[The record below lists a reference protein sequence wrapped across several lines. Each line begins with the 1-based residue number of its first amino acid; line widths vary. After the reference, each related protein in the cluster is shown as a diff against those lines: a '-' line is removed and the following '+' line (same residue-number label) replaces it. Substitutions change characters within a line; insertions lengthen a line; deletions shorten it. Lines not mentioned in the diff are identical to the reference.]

1 MAEIASK
8 YSSASFMFSQEEP
21 RNCGAWSFVR
31 PRLDYALG
39 ARTAY
44 AGRPEMPTRNCTIDF
59 LLSFWTETP
68 LFGILEI
75 WQETIAN

>member
-1 MAEIASK
+1 
-8 YSSASFMFSQEEP
+8 MFSQEEP

-44 AGRPEMPTRNCTIDF
+44 AGRPEMPTRNCTIEF
-59 LLSFWTETP
+59 LVVSSEKISVTHKSATGNGVQHKQQIVDMLNSAFE
-68 LFGILEI
+68 
-75 WQETIAN
+75 

>member
-1 MAEIASK
+1 
-8 YSSASFMFSQEEP
+8 MFSQEEP

-44 AGRPEMPTRNCTIDF
+44 AGRPEMPTRNFTIK
-59 LLSFWTETP
+59 LLVIS
-68 LFGILEI
+68 LEQNFDSTQKRH
-75 WQETIAN
+75 WQRCATQTANC